1 MARAKQ
7 EKSPMIKFSIMDF
20 MKQFPDE
27 TTCLEWLKDY
37 RYPNGI
43 TCPKCESVTKHHL
56 VSSRKSYS
64 CQECGKHTHPTADT
78 IYHKSSTSLTIW
90 FYTVYLMASTRCGV
104 SAKHIERETGVTY
117 KTAWRMCKLIREAL
131 DEDHDPFGGTGK
143 TVEIDE
149 SYFGP
154 KTKLGKRGLG
164 SENKKPVLG
173 IVERKGKIKAK
184 LVSNARGETLIPMV
198 KAHVEKGATINTD
211 EWGAYNKLNS
221 MGYDHDT
228 VKHGQKQYVK
238 YTPTADVHTNTIEGF
253 WGNFKMGIKGN
264 HHHISFKHLDKY
276 LAEWS
281 FRYNHRMDE
290 KPMFWSMLQMTT
302 AER

>member
-1 MARAKQ
+1 
-7 EKSPMIKFSIMDF
+7 
-20 MKQFPDE
+20 
-27 TTCLEWLKDY
+27 
-37 RYPNGI
+37 
-43 TCPKCESVTKHHL
+43 
-56 VSSRKSYS
+56 
-64 CQECGKHTHPTADT
+64 
-78 IYHKSSTSLTIW
+78 
-90 FYTVYLMASTRCGV
+90 
-104 SAKHIERETGVTY
+104 
-117 KTAWRMCKLIREAL
+117 
-131 DEDHDPFGGTGK
+131 
-143 TVEIDE
+143 
-149 SYFGP
+149 
-154 KTKLGKRGLG
+154 
-164 SENKKPVLG
+164 
-173 IVERKGKIKAK
+173 
-184 LVSNARGETLIPMV
+184 MV